1 MIRRFG
7 SANIAAD
14 KMRKAS
20 ILKAILE
27 TPKPLSEE
35 QKRAVISKKRYLRIV
50 AGAGTGKTETLTRR
64 TAYLLLYEEEQPSS
78 IVAFTFTERAAQS
91 MKSRIYERVRQLKGE
106 EACTRLGEMYVGTIH
121 GYCLRILEDVFGYGD
136 HDPLDENQQMAF
148 ILREGWGLGLG
159 QGGPYSRNCA
169 EFLRSVDVVYDEF
182 LDRKKLRRK
191 VPDFV
196 RHLERYEELLEG
208 HRLITFGQMIALAV
222 QKLEAKPKALAG
234 IKHLIVDEYQD
245 INLAQDKLIRLIGR
259 NASNFIVGD
268 PRQSIY
274 QWRGSNEKCFEE
286 FLNNFPDCEKVT
298 IKENRRSVPIIV
310 KAANELAGT
319 FERAKYES
327 LNATRKDKGTVTVLE
342 CENPDS
348 EAEWVA
354 KQVKQ
359 LVEVK
364 KVCRYSDIAILLRS
378 VSTSAK
384 PFLSVFR
391 RNNFPFLVGGKV
403 GLFQR
408 DEAQAVGRLFAWLSD
423 RGFWREGFYG
433 QGSQVG
439 GDDLLVTGMEKW
451 EGVNGSSSL
460 PKNLPGKLRLWKK
473 KVLNNGFKD
482 FTSMYQELI
491 VILGFLNLDPSDK
504 LQAAVMANLGRFNT
518 LLTDYEASIRLG
530 GQKPDW
536 EYALRGLCWY
546 MNTYATGAYEEQPAE
561 DLRGIDAVQVMTV
574 HQAKGLEWPVVF
586 IPCLT
591 SIRFPTSRAGQ
602 PQHWFIPR
610 DMEGFDVKRYEGGIE
625 DERRLFYVA
634 MTRARDAL
642 CLSYFRRISNYQSP
656 SRFLVTVEKYA
667 KRLSESDNLPPT
679 QIKATLESDE
689 IQTYSPSE
697 IITYL
702 RCPYLYCLREMW
714 GYKPGLDVALGYG
727 KSLHYCLRCASESIK
742 QGVDPEKA
750 VRELVREKF
759 HLPYAGG
766 EPLENMRQAAE
777 KILTRFVRRHK
788 EDMERIQEVEA
799 RLEFPLEK
807 ATIAGK
813 VDVIIRGADKKP
825 SMEVRDY
832 KTSDVVTTFAESS
845 LQLQLYTMGLKKLQR
860 PVTDASVAYL
870 DPKHTGNDI
879 ERVPI
884 EQTELKSA
892 QTTARNCIKGIGQG
906 LFKAKP
912 RVPCADRCDFP
923 SICRYRAKLTNRTS
937 RVAAKH

>member
-1 MIRRFG
+1 MNK
-7 SANIAAD
+7 SEV
-14 KMRKAS
+14 
-20 ILKAILE
+20 LKAILE
-27 TPKPLSEE
+27 TPHPLSEE
-35 QKRAVISKKRYLRIV
+35 KKEAVVSDSRYLRIV

-64 TAYLLLYEEEQPSS
+64 IAYLLLYKNEDPSS

-106 EACTRLGEMYVGTIH
+106 EACARLGEMYVGTIH

-148 ILREGWGLGLG
+148 ILREGWSLGLG
-159 QGGPYSRNCA
+159 QDGPYSRNCA
-169 EFLRSVDVVYDEF
+169 EFLRSVDVVYDEL
-182 LDRKKLRRK
+182 LDREKLGRK
-191 VPDFV
+191 VPRFL

-208 HRLITFGQMIALAV
+208 HRLITFGQMIALTV
-222 QKLEAKPKALAG
+222 QKLEANPQVLSG

-259 NASNFIVGD
+259 NASIFIVGD

-274 QWRGSNEKCFEE
+274 QWRGSNEQCFEE
-286 FLNNFPDCEKVT
+286 FLNNFPDCKKVT
-298 IKENRRSVPIIV
+298 IKENWRSVPIIV
-310 KAANELAGT
+310 KVANAFAET

-327 LNATRKDKGTVTVLE
+327 LNATRKDNGIVSVLD

-354 KQVKQ
+354 EQIKQ

-364 KVCRYSDIAILLRS
+364 KGCGYSDIAILLRS

-384 PFLSVFR
+384 PFLTVFR

-433 QGSQVG
+433 QGSQID
-439 GDDLLVTGMEKW
+439 GDDLLRTGIEKW
-451 EGVNGSSSL
+451 EAVNGSGSL
-460 PKNLPGKLRLWKK
+460 PKNLPRKVRSWKQ
-473 KVLNNGFKD
+473 KVLNDGFKD
-482 FTSMYQELI
+482 FTSMYQELL
-491 VILGFLNLDPSDK
+491 VTLGFLNLDPSDK

-536 EYALRGLCWY
+536 EDALKGLCWY
-546 MNTYATGAYEEQPAE
+546 MNTYATGAYEEQPVE

-586 IPCLT
+586 LPCLT
-591 SIRFPTSRAGQ
+591 AKRFPTSKAGQ
-602 PQHWFIPR
+602 RQHWFIPR

-634 MTRARDAL
+634 MTRARDVL
-642 CLSYFRRISNYQSP
+642 CLSHFRRIRIYQSP
-656 SRFLVTVEKYA
+656 SPFLGTVQKYV
-667 KRLSESDNLPPT
+667 KKIGEGDNLPST
-679 QIKATLESDE
+679 QIKASLESDE
-689 IQTYSPSE
+689 IQTFSPSE

-714 GYKPGLDVALGYG
+714 GYKPRLDVALGYG
-727 KSLHYCLRCASESIK
+727 KSLHYCLRCASERIK
-742 QGVDPEKA
+742 EGADAEMA
-750 VRELVREKF
+750 IRDLVRAKF

-766 EPLENMRQAAE
+766 KPLETMKNAAE
-777 KILTRFVRRHK
+777 KILTQFVKRH
-788 EDMERIQEVEA
+788 EQDMQRIQEVEA

-807 ATIAGK
+807 ATIAGR
-813 VDVIIRGADKKP
+813 VDVIIRGTERKP
-825 SMEVRDY
+825 SIEVRDY
-832 KTSDVVTTFAESS
+832 KTSDVVTTFEESS
-845 LQLQLYTMGLKKLQR
+845 LQLQLYTLGLIKLQR
-860 PVTDASVAYL
+860 PVADASVAYL
-870 DPKHTGNDI
+870 DPKHTKNDI
-879 ERVPI
+879 KDVPI
-884 EQTELKSA
+884 GQSELKSA
-892 QTTARNCIKGIGQG
+892 EATAKKCIKGIGRG
-906 LFKAKP
+906 SFKAKLGAQ
-912 RVPCADRCDFP
+912 CKDRCDFP
-923 SICRYRAKLTNRTS
+923 FICRYRTKLANKNS
-937 RVAAKH
+937 RVATTH

>member
-1 MIRRFG
+1 M
-7 SANIAAD
+7 D
-14 KMRKAS
+14 KS
-20 ILKAILE
+20 EVLKAILE

-35 QKRAVISKKRYLRIV
+35 QKKAVISKRRYLRIV

-64 TAYLLLYEEEQPSS
+64 IAYLLLYKEEEPGSV
-78 IVAFTFTERAAQS
+78 VAFTFTERAAQS

-106 EACTRLGEMYVGTIH
+106 EACVRLGETYVGTIH

-136 HDPLDENQQMAF
+136 HEPLDENQQMAF

-169 EFLRSVDVVYDEF
+169 EFLRSVDVVYDEL
-182 LDRKKLRRK
+182 LDRKKLQRK
-191 VPDFV
+191 EPNFV
-196 RHLERYEELLEG
+196 RHLERYEELIDR
-208 HRLITFGQMIALAV
+208 HRLITFSQMIVLAV
-222 QKLEAKPKALAG
+222 QKLEANPRVLSG

-245 INLAQDKLIRLIGR
+245 INRAQDKLIRLIGR
-259 NASNFIVGD
+259 KASIFIVGD

-286 FLNNFPDCEKVT
+286 FLSSFPHCEKVT
-298 IKENRRSVPIIV
+298 IKENRRSVPTIV
-310 KAANELAGT
+310 KAANEFAGT
-319 FERAKYES
+319 FERAQYES
-327 LNATRKDKGTVTVLE
+327 LSATRKDRGTVTVLT

-348 EAEWVA
+348 EAEWIA

-359 LVEVK
+359 LVEIK

-433 QGSQVG
+433 QGSQID
-439 GDDLLVTGMEKW
+439 GDDLLITGLEKW
-451 EGVNGSSSL
+451 KGINGSGSL
-460 PKNLPGKLRLWKK
+460 PKNLPGKLRLWKQ
-473 KVLNNGFKD
+473 KVLSDGFKD
-482 FTSMYQELI
+482 FTSTYQGLI
-491 VILGFLNLDPSDK
+491 VTLGFLNFDPGDK

-518 LLTDYEASIRLG
+518 LLTDYEASTRLG
-530 GQKPDW
+530 GQEPDW
-536 EYALRGLCWY
+536 EDALKGLCWY
-546 MNTYATGAYEEQPAE
+546 MNTYATGAYEEQPTE

-586 IPCLT
+586 LPCLT

-602 PQHWFIPR
+602 PQRWFIPR

-634 MTRARDAL
+634 MTRARDVL
-642 CLSYFRRISNYQSP
+642 CLSHFKRIRNYQSP
-656 SRFLVTVEKYA
+656 SQFLETVENYA
-667 KRLSESDNLPPT
+667 KSISESDDLPST
-679 QIKATLESDE
+679 QVRAALESDE

-697 IITYL
+697 IIIYL

-727 KSLHYCLRCASESIK
+727 KSLHYCLRCASERIK
-742 QGVDPEKA
+742 RGVDPEEA
-750 VRELVREKF
+750 IRDLVREKF

-766 EPLENMRQAAE
+766 KPLENMKQTAE

-788 EDMERIQEVEA
+788 QDMERIQEVEA
-799 RLEFPLEK
+799 RLEFPLQK

-813 VDVIIRGADKKP
+813 VDVIIRGTDKKP
-825 SMEVRDY
+825 SIEVRDY
-832 KTSDVVTTFAESS
+832 KTSDVVTTFPESS
-845 LQLQLYTMGLKKLQR
+845 LQLQLYTLGLKKLQR

-879 ERVPI
+879 EHVPI
-884 EQTELKSA
+884 GQSGLESA
-892 QTTARNCIKGIGQG
+892 ETTAQKCIRGIAQG

-912 RVPCADRCDFP
+912 GDQCKDRCDFP
-923 SICRYRAKLTNRTS
+923 FICPYK
-937 RVAAKH
+937 K